1 MKQLIERFENLGF
14 ELIINQ
20 ELINAKCLKKNSK
33 AFMPKAFFWIRF
45 RSMERLAEYC
55 GEWISNKEKIAAIEA
70 ERKAKK
76 AELMKSMNHPFKI
89 GQVLYNSWG
98 YEQTNIDF
106 YQVVEVK
113 KKSIKIQRICRKYSE
128 NQPAGYS
135 NMSAFVIPAK
145 NAFAGE
151 PILKKIQAS
160 VSFNGSHSYY
170 IKSEH
175 GVFNEYVN
183 GENGVYCSW
192 YA

>member
-55 GEWISNKEKIAAIEA
+55 GEWISNKEKIAAYEA

-89 GQVLYNSWG
+89 GQVLYDSWG
-98 YEQTNIDF
+98 WEQTNIDF
-106 YQVVEVK
+106 YEIVEIK
-113 KKSIKIQRICRKYSE
+113 NKSIVIREIASKYAPSE
-128 NQPAGYS
+128 NQKGISSMAAYVEPVPGAY
-135 NMSAFVIPAK
+135 V
-145 NAFAGE
+145 GE
-151 PILKKIQAS
+151 PQLKKINVMLS
-160 VSFNGSHSYY
+160 GESHSYY

-175 GVFNEYVN
+175 GWISQY
-183 GENGVYCSW
+183 ENNPIYSSW